1 MIEPNNLEELK
12 KQRQQL
18 IDDLSKDRMLLAILD
33 TMHID
38 PKYIQSDVYLIK
50 DFYESC
56 KRCNRCPGLAACV
69 SDMTGYCTYLAQ
81 INGSL
86 VEQRIACK
94 YQRSKEKQYSH
105 LAKYL
110 INDLSDELS
119 GVKFEDIDYRFEN
132 ENYIRLYDKLSRYL
146 SESVD
151 KGLYIY
157 GDFGVGKSYISAAL
171 LNSMSSKYDS
181 VSFIKVP
188 EFVSNIKFL
197 IGVDDEGRVRMIDY
211 AKKSKVLVLD
221 DIGAETI
228 TAYSR
233 DDIIFPILDYR
244 MENGLLTFFTSNLS
258 IEELAMKYAEPGN
271 DQIRANRLIERIRKM
286 SLVYNLI
293 GNNKRLE
300 K

>member
-1 MIEPNNLEELK
+1 MEKLNLEELRTQR
-12 KQRQQL
+12 KQL
-18 IDDLSKDRMLLAILD
+18 ADKLSSDRMLLAILD

-38 PKYIQSDVYLIK
+38 PKYIQSDVYVIN

-56 KRCNRCPGLAACV
+56 KRCNRCPGLKACV
-69 SDMTGYCTYLAQ
+69 QDMTGYCSYLSV
-81 INGSL
+81 INGGL

-94 YQRSKEKQYSH
+94 YQKSYDKQYAH
-105 LAKYL
+105 LDKYL

-119 GVKFEDIDYRFEN
+119 TVKFENIDYKAEN
-132 ENYIRLYDKLSRYL
+132 ESYIRLYAKLSEYL
-146 SESVD
+146 DEACD
-151 KGLYIY
+151 KGVYIY

-171 LNSMSSKYDS
+171 LNSMSETYDS
-181 VSFIKVP
+181 LSFVKVP

-197 IGVDDEGRVRMIDY
+197 IGVDDEQRVKMIDY

-244 MENGLLTFFTSNLS
+244 MENHLLTFFTSNLS
-258 IEELAMKYAEPGN
+258 IDELQDKYAEPGS
-271 DQIRANRLIERIRKM
+271 DEIRAKRLIERIRKLC
-286 SLVYNLI
+286 LVYNLI